1 MTHDFATRITSLQR
15 EVDSN
20 LDAVY
25 HLRELEES
33 WARHLL
39 NLEAT
44 GDIASQVHTRLKSGV
59 DPAAGSE
66 ALVHLE
72 AAEGWQWR
80 IGSYAT
86 GSGEGLASMGEVHAL
101 QMARAWLAAALF
113 LQSDDAAMRELANTL
128 VLRVEQAHNR
138 MGEKYVKVIRQLRA
152 LIEG

>member
-1 MTHDFATRITSLQR
+1 MTHDFAVRLAALQR
-15 EVDSN
+15 EVDFN

-25 HLRELEES
+25 HLRALEES

-39 NLEAT
+39 ELEAA
-44 GDIASQVHTRLKSGV
+44 GDIASQMHTRVKREV
-59 DPAAGSE
+59 DPTAGAE
-66 ALVHLE
+66 ALAHLE

-113 LQSDDAAMRELANTL
+113 RQSHDVSMRDVASTL
-128 VLRVEQAHNR
+128 VTTVEGAHNR
-138 MGEKYVKVIRQLRA
+138 MGERYARAIRQLRA
-152 LIEG
+152 LLEP